1 MASESDSS
9 LCIPPAF
16 AGEPSFLLNII
27 CTLNFYISKKG
38 AIFAKIWHK
47 PLD

>member
-1 MASESDSS
+1 MASESWAHAE
-9 LCIPPAF
+9 LQLNR
-16 AGEPSFLLNII
+16 FLLSII